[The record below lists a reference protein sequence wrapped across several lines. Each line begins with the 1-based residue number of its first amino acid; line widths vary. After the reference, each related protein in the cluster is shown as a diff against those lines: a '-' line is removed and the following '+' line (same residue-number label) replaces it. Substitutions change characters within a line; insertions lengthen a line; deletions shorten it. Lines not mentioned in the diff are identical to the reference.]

1 MPKKVFIQITNKDI
15 FDRME
20 LLEKNNSVEHKEIC
34 EHLIQTNGKVKLNRW
49 IATTAITI
57 AIALLGFLCSPLV
70 TAMEGLI

>member
-1 MPKKVFIQITNKDI
+1 MDGIVISSNNHNGDNMKLIINNEKIYNKLLDI
-15 FDRME
+15 
-20 LLEKNNSVEHKEIC
+20 EKHIIE
-34 EHLIQTNGKVKLNRW
+34 TNGKVKLNRW

>member
-34 EHLIQTNGKVKLNRW
+34 EHLITTNGKVKLNKW
-49 IATTAITI
+49 IGTTAISLVLI
-57 AIALLGFLCSPLV
+57 VIVALITV
-70 TAMEGLI
+70 GLKTL

>member
-34 EHLIQTNGKVKLNRW
+34 EHLIQTNGKVKLNKW
-49 IATTAITI
+49 IGTTAISLVLI
-57 AIALLGFLCSPLV
+57 VIVALITV
-70 TAMEGLI
+70 GLKTL